1 MKKLILSLSVM
12 LFVSVFAFAQTKF
25 GVSAGTSFA
34 SMKTK
39 IEGVSITTDSKVGFS
54 VGFLADMGISENFAF
69 QPGLNFNQKGGK
81 MKSGNDEATQTLNY
95 IEVPL
100 NFIFK
105 TQAGNG
111 KFFGGLGPVLGYGI
125 SGKSKYKEN
134 GSTETEDIN
143 FGNDEAEDDVK
154 PFEASGNILAGY
166 EFANGFFAAV
176 NYNLGLSNIAL
187 GDGDYSTKNRFF
199 GIRIGYMFGGK

>member
-1 MKKLILSLSVM
+1 MKKLILSLSLM
-12 LFVSVFAFAQTKF
+12 LFVSAFAFAQTKF

-39 IEGVSITTDSKVGFS
+39 MESVSVTSDSKIGFS
-54 VGFLADMGISENFAF
+54 VGFLADLGISENFAF

-81 MKSGNDEATQTLNY
+81 SKAGDVETTSTLNY
-95 IEVPL
+95 IELPL

-125 SGKSKYKEN
+125 SGKNKYKD
-134 GSTETEDIN
+134 GGQSETDDIK
-143 FGNDEAEDDVK
+143 FGNDEMEDDIK

-166 EFANGFFAAV
+166 EFANGFFASV
-176 NYNLGLSNIAL
+176 NYNMGLSNLAL
-187 GDGDYSTKNRFF
+187 GDGDYTVKNRFF